1 MSFASVERE
10 DMLYQPIGRL
20 ATIGD
25 GGQPR
30 IAPVGFRSTGDGS
43 IAIRGHN
50 LSATK
55 KWGNVERNPRV
66 SFVIDDLP
74 STDPWVARGVEIRG
88 HAHTESQT
96 RPDGSIDEQIIVTPA
111 RIITW
116 GLGRGQRTSRDVAP
130 VEARPPVPAARASTA
145 YD

>member
-30 IAPVGFRSTGDGS
+30 IVAVGFRPTGDDT

-74 STDPWVARGVEIRG
+74 STNPWIARDIAIRG
-88 HAHTESQT
+88 HAHTENQT
-96 RPDGSIDEQIIVTPA
+96 RPDGSIDEQII
-111 RIITW
+111 TW
-116 GLGRGQRTSRDVAP
+116 GLGRGGRTSRDVAP
-130 VEARPPVPAARASTA
+130 VEARPPAPAARASTA